1 MMGSRVGAIIRK
13 EFIQIRRDRRT
24 LAIVLVLPVM
34 QLLLFGYA
42 INTVVDHLPT
52 VVLDETRDA
61 DSRALVSALNNSG
74 YFDIIAYAHERNEVI
89 RAVDAGEAK
98 VGLVIPPDYGDQV
111 LRGQVGLTQLIVD
124 GSDPNVAQTA
134 LFAAGAV
141 TQAHSAIINASTIAR
156 LGQGRPPGG
165 VELRPT
171 VLYNPSMLSA
181 TFMVPGIIGMIM
193 QFQTLIL
200 TAFAVVRE
208 RERGTLEQLIVT
220 PIRPWELML
229 GKLLP
234 YTVTSSVGASV
245 ALTAGWLIFGVE
257 IQGSLGLLI
266 GLSLLFL
273 LGSLGLG
280 LLIST
285 VSQTQGQAMQ
295 LALFV
300 MLPTIIL
307 SGFMFPREG
316 MPWIVQQLGLLIP
329 LTYYL
334 QILRGIIL
342 KGVGIQVLWT
352 NVVPLAILSL
362 AVFTL
367 ASRRFQKRIA

>member
-1 MMGSRVGAIIRK
+1 MNSRVGAIIRK

-34 QLLLFGYA
+34 QLLLLGYA

-52 VVLDETRDA
+52 VVLDESRDA
-61 DSRALVSALNNSG
+61 DSRALVSALSNSG
-74 YFDIIAYAHERNEVI
+74 YFDVISYAHERGEVI
-89 RAVDAGEAK
+89 GAVDAGKAK
-98 VGLVIPPDYGDQV
+98 VGLLIPPDYGDQV
-111 LRGQVGLTQLIVD
+111 LRGQVGLTQLLVD
-124 GSDPNVAQTA
+124 GSDPNIAQAA
-134 LFAAGAV
+134 LFAASVV
-141 TQAHSAIINASTIAR
+141 TQAHSATINASTIAR

-165 VELRPT
+165 VELRPV

-181 TFMVPGIIGMIM
+181 NFMVPGIIGLIM

-234 YTVTSSVGASV
+234 YTVTSSIGAVV
-245 ALTAGWLIFGVE
+245 ALLAGWLLFGVD
-257 IQGSLGLLI
+257 IQGSVVQLAA
-266 GLSLLFL
+266 LSVLFL

-295 LALFV
+295 IALFV
-300 MLPTIIL
+300 LMPTLLL
-307 SGFMFPREG
+307 SGFMFPRET
-316 MPWIVQQLGLLIP
+316 MPWIVQQIGLLIP

-352 NVVPLAILSL
+352 NAVPLAILSL

>member
-1 MMGSRVGAIIRK
+1 MGSRISAIIRK

-34 QLLLFGYA
+34 QLLLLGYA

-52 VVLDETRDA
+52 IVLDEARDS
-61 DSRALVSALNNSG
+61 DSRALVAALNNSG
-74 YFDIIAYAHERNEVI
+74 YFDIVAYARERREVI
-89 RAVDAGEAK
+89 AAVDAGRAK
-98 VGLVIPPDYGDQV
+98 VGLLIPTDYGEQV
-111 LRGQVGLTQLIVD
+111 LRGQVGMTQLLVD
-124 GSDPNVAQTA
+124 GSDPNIAQTA
-134 LFAAGAV
+134 LFAAGVV
-141 TQAHSAIINASTIAR
+141 TQAHSASINADTIAR
-156 LGQGRPPGG
+156 LGQGRQAGG
-165 VELRPT
+165 VELRPV

-181 TFMVPGIIGMIM
+181 NFMVPGIIGMIM

-234 YTVTSSVGASV
+234 YTVTSSAGAVV
-245 ALTAGWLIFGVE
+245 ALIAGWVLFGVDVV
-257 IQGSLGLLI
+257 GSIPLLAA
-266 GLSLLFL
+266 LSVLFL
-273 LGSLGLG
+273 IGSLGLG

-295 LALFV
+295 IALFV
-300 MLPTIIL
+300 LLPTLLL
-307 SGFMFPREG
+307 SGFMFPRET
-316 MPWIVQQLGLLIP
+316 MPWIVRQIGLVIP
-329 LTYYL
+329 LTHYL

-342 KGVGIQVLWT
+342 KGIGIDVLWT
-352 NVVPLAILSL
+352 SAIPLAILSL

-367 ASRRFQKRIA
+367 SARRFQKRIG

>member
-1 MMGSRVGAIIRK
+1 VGARIAAIIRK

-34 QLLLFGYA
+34 QLLLLGYA

-52 VVLDETRDA
+52 IVLDESRDA
-61 DSRALVSALNNSG
+61 DSRALVSALQNSG
-74 YFDIIAYAHERNEVI
+74 YFDVVGYVHTRQDVI
-89 RAVDAGEAK
+89 GAVDAGRVK
-98 VGLVIPPDYGDQV
+98 VGLVIPPDYGDRV
-111 LRGQVGLTQLIVD
+111 LGGQVGLTQMLVD
-124 GSDPNVAQTA
+124 GSDPNIAQTA
-134 LFAAGAV
+134 LFAAGTI
-141 TQAHSAIINASTIAR
+141 TQAHSAEINASTIAR
-156 LGQGRPPGG
+156 LGHGRAAGG
-165 VELRPT
+165 VERRPA
-171 VLYNPSMLSA
+171 VLYNPSMLRA
-181 TFMVPGIIGMIM
+181 TFKVSGIIGMIM

-234 YTVTSSVGASV
+234 YTVISSVGAV
-245 ALTAGWLIFGVE
+245 MALAAGWALFGVE
-257 IQGSLGLLI
+257 IQGSI
-266 GLSLLFL
+266 GQLAALSVLFL
-273 LGSLGLG
+273 IGSLGLG

-295 LALFV
+295 MALFV

-307 SGFMFPREG
+307 SGFMFPRET
-316 MPWIVQQLGLLIP
+316 MPWIVQQIGLLIP

-342 KGVGIQVLWT
+342 KGVGIEVLWT
-352 NVVPLAILSL
+352 SALPLAFLSL
-362 AVFTL
+362 VVFTL
-367 ASRRFQKRIA
+367 SARRFQKRIA

>member
-1 MMGSRVGAIIRK
+1 MNSRVGAIIRK

-34 QLLLFGYA
+34 QLLLLGYA

-52 VVLDETRDA
+52 VVLDESRDA
-61 DSRALVSALNNSG
+61 DSRALVSALSNSG
-74 YFDIIAYAHERNEVI
+74 YFDVISYTHERGEVI
-89 RAVDAGEAK
+89 GAVDAGKAK
-98 VGLVIPPDYGDQV
+98 VGLLIPPDYGDQV
-111 LRGQVGLTQLIVD
+111 LRGQVGLVQLLVD
-124 GSDPNVAQTA
+124 GSDPNIAQAA
-134 LFAAGAV
+134 LFAASVV
-141 TQAHSAIINASTIAR
+141 TQAHSATINASTIAR

-165 VELRPT
+165 VELRPV

-181 TFMVPGIIGMIM
+181 NFMVPGIIGLIM

-234 YTVTSSVGASV
+234 YTVTSSIGAVV
-245 ALTAGWLIFGVE
+245 ALLAGWLLFGVD
-257 IQGSLGLLI
+257 IQGSVVQLAA
-266 GLSLLFL
+266 LSVLFL

-295 LALFV
+295 IALFV
-300 MLPTIIL
+300 LMPTLLL
-307 SGFMFPREG
+307 SGFMFPRET
-316 MPWIVQQLGLLIP
+316 MPWIVQQIGLLIP

-352 NVVPLAILSL
+352 NAVPLAILSL
-362 AVFTL
+362 AVFTP
-367 ASRRFQKRIA
+367 ASRRVRKRIA

>member
-1 MMGSRVGAIIRK
+1 MGSRVAAIIKK

-34 QLLLFGYA
+34 QLLLLGYA

-52 VVLDETRDA
+52 MVLDETRDA
-61 DSRALVSALNNSG
+61 DSRALVAALSNSG
-74 YFDIIAYAHERNEVI
+74 YFDVVAYAHDRQELI
-89 RAVDAGEAK
+89 GAVDAGRAK
-98 VGLVIPPDYGDQV
+98 VGLVIPPDYGEQV
-111 LRGQVGLTQLIVD
+111 LRGQVGLTQLMVD

-134 LFAAGAV
+134 LFAAGVV
-141 TQAHSAIINASTIAR
+141 TQAHSATINAGTIAR
-156 LGQGRPPGG
+156 LGQGRAAGG
-165 VELRPT
+165 VELRPI

-220 PIRPWELML
+220 PIKPWELML

-234 YTVTSSVGASV
+234 YTVTSSIGAVV
-245 ALTAGWLIFGVE
+245 ALVAGWLLFGVE
-257 IQGSLGLLI
+257 VQGSLGLLAA
-266 GLSLLFL
+266 LSLLFL
-273 LGSLGLG
+273 IGSLGLG

-295 LALFV
+295 IALFV
-300 MLPTIIL
+300 LLPTLLL
-307 SGFMFPREG
+307 SGFMFPRET
-316 MPWIVQQLGLLIP
+316 MPWIVQQIGLLIP

-342 KGVGIQVLWT
+342 KGVGIGVLWT
-352 NVVPLAILSL
+352 STVPLAILSL
-362 AVFTL
+362 AVFSL
-367 ASRRFQKRIA
+367 ASRRFQKRVA